1 MATDPAEEMKSRI
14 RADLKT
20 AMREQRARDVATLRT
35 LIGAIDN
42 AQAQPVGDR
51 HDKYRLLPF
60 SDASVEVPRRA
71 LAAPDLRR
79 LIEAEI
85 EVRLETA
92 RQLAGAGRRESATGL
107 KQEALLLRAYL
118 R

>member
-1 MATDPAEEMKSRI
+1 MATDPAEDMKSRI

-20 AMREQRARDVATLRT
+20 AMREQRANDVATLRSM
-35 LIGAIDN
+35 IGAIDN

-51 HDKYRLLPF
+51 HDNYRLLPF
-60 SDASVEVPRRA
+60 NDASVEVPRRS
-71 LAAPDLRR
+71 LAEADLQH

-92 RQLAGAGRRESATGL
+92 RQLAGAGRQESATGL
-107 KQEALLLRAYL
+107 EHEALLLRAYL